1 MIPLDWTITG
11 SLPVTDTMM
20 QREESRHAGTKHLPY
35 GGGGAAHTKAASGQI
50 RRALAIDSDFPEG
63 QSQDGFV

>member
-1 MIPLDWTITG
+1 
-11 SLPVTDTMM
+11 MM
-20 QREESRHAGTKHLPY
+20 QREEFRHAGTKHLPY

-63 QSQDGFV
+63 QSQDDVV